1 MNAISLLKDFERSFI
16 GFDRVFN
23 EIANAQSNYIKSIP
37 SFPPYNLKKVDDKT
51 YSIELAVAG
60 FGKSDIDVEM
70 DGDTLKVSGRVNQDE
85 SNYLY
90 KGIAERAF
98 SRQWKL
104 ADSVEVKN
112 AALVNGMLKIT
123 LENMIKFQPSKKIE
137 VVEAD
142 IENVKNEKQL
152 LTEDAKWDGLMFC

>member
-1 MNAISLLKDFERSFI
+1 
-16 GFDRVFN
+16 
-23 EIANAQSNYIKSIP
+23 
-37 SFPPYNLKKVDDKT
+37 
-51 YSIELAVAG
+51 VAG

-137 VVEAD
+137 VIEAD
-142 IENVKNEKQL
+142 IENVKNEKQF
-152 LTEDAKWDGLMFC
+152 LTEEAK

>member
-1 MNAISLLKDFERSFI
+1 MNSLSLLKDFERSFI

-23 EIANAQSNYIKSIP
+23 EIANAQSNFIKSIP
-37 SFPPYNLKKVDDKT
+37 SFPPYNIKKMDDKT
-51 YSIELAVAG
+51 YSIEMAVAG
-60 FGKSDIDVEM
+60 FGRSDIDVEM
-70 DGDTLKVSGRVNQDE
+70 DGDTLKVSGRVNQDD

-112 AALVNGMLKIT
+112 ASLVNGMLKIT
-123 LENMIKFQPSKKIE
+123 LENMLKLQPTKKIE
-137 VVEAD
+137 VVETD
-142 IENVKNEKQL
+142 TEEPKSKKQL
-152 LTEDAKWDGLMFC
+152 LTEGKE

>member
-37 SFPPYNLKKVDDKT
+37 SFPPYNLKKVNDKT

-137 VVEAD
+137 VIEAD
-142 IENVKNEKQL
+142 IENVKNEKQF
-152 LTEDAKWDGLMFC
+152 LTEEAK

>member
-152 LTEDAKWDGLMFC
+152 LTEDAK

>member
-1 MNAISLLKDFERSFI
+1 MNTLSLLKDFERSFI

-23 EIANAQSNYIKSIP
+23 EIANAQSNFVKSIP
-37 SFPPYNLKKVDDKT
+37 SFPPYNIKKVDDKT
-51 YSIELAVAG
+51 YTIELAVAG

-112 AALVNGMLKIT
+112 ATMVNGMLKIT
-123 LENMIKFQPSKKIE
+123 LENMLKLQPTKKIE
-137 VVEAD
+137 VVETDTTPAP
-142 IENVKNEKQL
+142 VKGKKQL
-152 LTEDAKWDGLMFC
+152 LTEEQ

>member
-142 IENVKNEKQL
+142 IEGVKNERQFL
-152 LTEDAKWDGLMFC
+152 AEDVK

>member
-1 MNAISLLKDFERSFI
+1 MNSLSLLKDFERSFI

-23 EIANAQSNYIKSIP
+23 EIANAQSNFIKSIP
-37 SFPPYNLKKVDDKT
+37 SFPPYNIKKMDDKT
-51 YSIELAVAG
+51 YSIEMAVAG

-70 DGDTLKVSGRVNQDE
+70 DGDTLKVSGRVNQDD

-112 AALVNGMLKIT
+112 ASLVNGMLKIT
-123 LENMIKFQPSKKIE
+123 LENMLKLQPTKKIE
-137 VVEAD
+137 VVETD
-142 IENVKNEKQL
+142 TEEPKSKKQL
-152 LTEDAKWDGLMFC
+152 LTEGKE

>member
-1 MNAISLLKDFERSFI
+1 MNALSLLKDFERSFI
-16 GFDRVFN
+16 GFDTVFN
-23 EIANAQSNYIKSIP
+23 EIANAQSNFVKSIP
-37 SFPPYNLKKVDDKT
+37 SYPPYNIKKVDDKT
-51 YSIELAVAG
+51 YTIEIAVAG

-70 DGDTLKVSGRVNQDE
+70 DGDTLKVAGRINQDE

-98 SRQWKL
+98 TRQFKL

-123 LENMIKFQPSKKIE
+123 LENMLKYQPTKKIE
-137 VVEAD
+137 VEEA
-142 IENVKNEKQL
+142 EPTASTKNKRQL
-152 LTEDAKWDGLMFC
+152 LAESER